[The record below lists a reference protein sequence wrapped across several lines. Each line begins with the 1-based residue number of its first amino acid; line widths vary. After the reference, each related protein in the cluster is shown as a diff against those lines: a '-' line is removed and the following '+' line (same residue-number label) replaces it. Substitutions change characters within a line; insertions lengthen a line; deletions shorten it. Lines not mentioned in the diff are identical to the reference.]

1 MTMREEIIE
10 KILHVDHAV
19 LERVKRTLEQAEL
32 ESERHQLPDIRVK
45 RTPEEISE
53 IHQLLDALA
62 EPMPQEDL
70 AEFLE
75 ATKRRPLRSRH
86 IDFGEPE

>member
-32 ESERHQLPDIRVK
+32 ETRDVRVK

-53 IHQLLDALA
+53 IHRLLDALA
-62 EPMPQEDL
+62 EPMQQEDL

-86 IDFGEPE
+86 IDFGDPE